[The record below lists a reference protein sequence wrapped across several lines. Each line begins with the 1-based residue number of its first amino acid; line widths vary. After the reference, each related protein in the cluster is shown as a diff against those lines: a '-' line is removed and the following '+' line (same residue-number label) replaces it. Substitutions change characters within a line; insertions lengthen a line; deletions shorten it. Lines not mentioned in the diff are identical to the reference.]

1 MTKNQQLLLGVGIVG
16 VAGYLYMK
24 SKKPKASY
32 DGVVGPR
39 LRNMA
44 GNARRASL
52 NGIKMGQDGTRKIAG
67 KVLPLGS
74 NKFGKK
80 SFAEQATSGDGK
92 FANQVGSMNPFFK
105 VKGAHVGTPALWV
118 NR

>member
-24 SKKPKASY
+24 SKQPKASFNN
-32 DGVVGPR
+32 VGPK

-44 GNARRASL
+44 GNGRRASL

-80 SFAEQATSGDGK
+80 SFAEQATSGDAK
-92 FANQVGSMNPFFK
+92 FANQVGSINPFFK